1 MATAITTG
9 LRVFTRATNLH
20 VGIDVRSE
28 QNAAAKLYYDVLLET
43 TGSAEL
49 NDATKPKAALLL
61 ELALVRVDE
70 IVYPSEAEVDED
82 IGWRFQF
89 DKVDAY
95 LRQHEN
101 LFAIEVQQ
109 IARRKHGATVEDAM
123 KAKLTQLKEYRDHLQ
138 RTKQKKQGRSKQ
150 LVYQQPIKAFG
161 VILVGTR
168 FVVRA
173 LAP

>member
-1 MATAITTG
+1 M
-9 LRVFTRATNLH
+9 
-20 VGIDVRSE
+20 RSE

-43 TGSAEL
+43 TDSAEPS
-49 NDATKPKAALLL
+49 KPKSALLL

-70 IVYPSEAEVDED
+70 IVYPSEAKVNEANS
-82 IGWRFQF
+82 WRWQF

-101 LFAIEVQQ
+101 LFTLEVQPS
-109 IARRKHGATVEDAM
+109 ARWKHGATVEDAM
-123 KAKLTQLKEYRDHLQ
+123 RAKLAQLKEYRDHLQ